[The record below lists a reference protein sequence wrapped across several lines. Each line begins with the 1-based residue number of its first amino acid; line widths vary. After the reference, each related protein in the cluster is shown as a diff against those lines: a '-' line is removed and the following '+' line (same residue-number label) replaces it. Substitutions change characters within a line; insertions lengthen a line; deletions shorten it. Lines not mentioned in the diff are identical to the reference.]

1 MITPIIEPGTFGDVL
16 HKDLIRKIL
25 NEGRFDKSPRPKYR
39 DGTPAHTKS
48 INGVMCQ
55 YDLHNGQF
63 PIITLRPIATKFAI
77 GEILWIYQDQ
87 SSDLDLLKDKYGI
100 TWWDPWDIGNRTIGQ
115 CYGATVARHD
125 LINRLLDGIDKDPD
139 GRRHI
144 ISLWQD
150 EDFNELHGLK
160 PCCFMTMFNVRHEDD
175 GDYLDMSMTQRSCD
189 YGTAGVINQVQYC
202 VLLSLVARHTG
213 YIPGKFT
220 WFCNNIQLY
229 DRHFDAAN
237 ELLSREGID
246 CNPHIWLNPA
256 KTDFYSFTKDDIKII
271 DYPMDEIKAKN
282 PQLTVFRDEI
292 GI

>member
-1 MITPIIEPGTFGDVL
+1 MITPIIEPGTFGDVT
-16 HKDLIRKIL
+16 HKDLIRKVL
-25 NEGRFDKSPRPKYR
+25 NEGRFDKNPRPKYR

-48 INGVMCQ
+48 INGVICQ
-55 YDLHNGQF
+55 YDLAKLEF

-87 SSDLDLLKDKYGI
+87 SSDLDLLKEKYGV

-115 CYGATVARHD
+115 CYGATVKKHD
-125 LINRLLDGIDKDPD
+125 LINKLLDDIEKDPD

-144 ISLWQD
+144 MSLWQN
-150 EDFNELHGLK
+150 EDFNEPHGLK

-175 GDYLDMSMTQRSCD
+175 EDYLDMSMIQRSCD

-213 YIPGKFT
+213 YKPGKFT

-229 DRHFDAAN
+229 DRHFDAAK
-237 ELLSREGID
+237 ELLNREGVQ
-246 CNPHIWLNPA
+246 CTPHIWLNPD
-256 KTDFYSFTKDDIKII
+256 KKDFYSFTLDDIKIMG
-271 DYPMDEIKAKN
+271 YPMDEIKKKN
-282 PQLTVFRDEI
+282 PQLTVFRTEI